1 MRYDVVKYFEIQN
14 PLKKPVLYKTIV
26 QIYLV
31 ISIGFV
37 LFSTHILNEEFLR
50 DGGVHPLTAMFL
62 VGIVLVVGFTT
73 FLGGL
78 SFILLFFNK
87 KIGVYLSF
95 ASLTLLFFVFGFSV
109 SGYMDTLSDFNSL
122 QRDPDL
128 RKVIEYLTMGFSGTI
143 FLSLYL
149 AWKKINWK

>member
-1 MRYDVVKYFEIQN
+1 VRNFEIQN
-14 PLKKPVLYKTIV
+14 PLKKPILYKTIV

-37 LFSTHILNEEFLR
+37 LFSTHRLNEEFLK

-62 VGIVLVVGFTT
+62 VGIVLVVGLTT
-73 FLGGL
+73 FIGGI

-95 ASLTLLFFVFGFSV
+95 ASLTLLFFVFGFSL
-109 SGYMDTLSDFNSL
+109 SGYLDLLSESNSIEIDEDLTSTLD
-122 QRDPDL
+122 
-128 RKVIEYLTMGFSGTI
+128 YLSMGLTSGI